1 MLFIN
6 APTSSN
12 CIIIFFLP
20 DGLTLTGNPFLSMAT
35 KEQVASNPIPLIS
48 LIGVP
53 SVTV

>member
-6 APTSSN
+6 VPTSSN
-12 CIIIFFLP
+12 CLIIFLP
-20 DGLTLTGNPFLSMAT
+20 DGLMLTGNPFLSMAT